1 MIVDVSPGG
10 IVFGNRH
17 FEGGIKMLQLIGN
30 DIYQVGEMEGGEF
43 HINCLAR
50 EKNLKRIEEMIKY
63 KGDDEGLRPE
73 NVTGIRHYVVPSGH
87 FVYVGKYSGAII
99 SRAGTQRFL
108 DELVE
113 MNEATAGIFV
123 PEGQK

>member
-1 MIVDVSPGG
+1 
-10 IVFGNRH
+10 
-17 FEGGIKMLQLIGN
+17 
-30 DIYQVGEMEGGEF
+30 MEGGEF

-87 FVYVGKYSGAII
+87 FVYVDAFGVK
-99 SRAGTQRFL
+99 
-108 DELVE
+108 
-113 MNEATAGIFV
+113 
-123 PEGQK
+123 